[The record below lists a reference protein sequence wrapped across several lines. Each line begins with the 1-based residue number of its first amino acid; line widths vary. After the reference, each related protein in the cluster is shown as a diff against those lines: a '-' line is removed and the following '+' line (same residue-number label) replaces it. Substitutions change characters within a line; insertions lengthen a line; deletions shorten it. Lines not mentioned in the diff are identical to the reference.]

1 MEKTT
6 IMYTLGLQ
14 RDFIASHY
22 LIGGDWGAENH
33 LHAHHYKVEAILS
46 GDTLDQHGYLV
57 DLAALEEALD
67 GCVDGFRDKALND
80 LPEFNNLNPSIEQLA
95 RLIHQNL
102 CRRLTVEAFAA
113 MEIKVWENDFAWAA
127 YRETAECTSA

>member
-33 LHAHHYKVEAILS
+33 LHAHHYKVEVILS

-67 GCVDGFRDKALND
+67 GCVAGFRDKTLND
-80 LPEFNNLNPSIEQLA
+80 LPEFDQLNPSIEQLA
-95 RLIHQNL
+95 RRIHQNL
-102 CRRLTVEAFAA
+102 CRCLTVKGFTTI
-113 MEIKVWENDFAWAA
+113 EIKLWENDFAWAA
-127 YRETAECTSA
+127 YRETVGCTSA

>member
-1 MEKTT
+1 
-6 IMYTLGLQ
+6 MYTLGLQ

-22 LIGGDWGAENH
+22 LIGGDWGAENL
-33 LHAHHYKVEAILS
+33 LHAHHYKVEVILS

-67 GCVDGFRDKALND
+67 GCVDGFRDKTLND
-80 LPEFNNLNPSIEQLA
+80 LPEFQNLNPSIEQLA

-102 CRRLTVEAFAA
+102 CRRLTVEAHAA
-113 MEIKVWENDFAWAA
+113 MEIKLWENDFAWAA
-127 YRETAECTSA
+127 YRETAGCTSA